1 VRLSIGKS
9 IIVVGF
15 YVIMLVL
22 FFNYCSEPLD
32 TDTNVDALGIF
43 LPKFNIYQIYVMDVI
58 SASIFSMMF
67 NALCARIELGVEWCD
82 SSFFDN
88 RWTFIYICLFC
99 SGVVLFFLMF
109 FVPNPII
116 SWRIYQVINF
126 LLIAFLDMDKV
137 EAICNYFDSKSF

>member
-32 TDTNVDALGIF
+32 TDTNVDAFGIF
-43 LPKFNIYQIYVMDVI
+43 LPKFNIYQVYVMDVI
-58 SASIFSMMF
+58 SASTCAIFFNMF
-67 NALCARIELGVEWCD
+67 CARIENTDWSGSDFVL
-82 SSFFDN
+82 N
-88 RWTFIYICLFC
+88 RWTAIELCLVY
-99 SGVVLFFLMF
+99 SGSILCFLMF